1 MSHLLELRDRLL
13 RMVAAIFVLFLCLF
27 PFANDLYLY
36 VATPLMSRM
45 PEGTNMIATGVAT
58 PFLTPFKLSLMAS
71 VFLSMPFILYQFW
84 AFVAPGLYKH
94 EQRLVMPLLISS
106 SILFYLG
113 MLFAYYVVFPLV
125 FAFFIGTTPDGV
137 AVMTDISQYLD
148 FILTLFFAFG
158 LAFEVP
164 IATILLVWTGMT
176 TPQDLGKKRPFV
188 IVGAFVIGM
197 LLTPPDVI
205 SQTLLAL
212 PMWVLFELGILFSR
226 FFAPKRDEEDDAPD
240 AEPTPTDPSP
250 SPAPAAAAATAAGSD
265 LQAADDKQSKDGE
278 ETHPW
283 WDPPGAEPISADQF
297 VGADIDGSDHKD
309 PDRFVPM
316 TEEEMEAELDAIEAE
331 EEREER
337 ELQDKEQVEQKTEVE
352 PEADEDSKPLDPT
365 RPELDAVDMKLRGV
379 QALRDANDD
388 VAARALL
395 YQVLE
400 EGSEGQRRV
409 ARNILEQM
417 DH

>member
-1 MSHLLELRDRLL
+1 MSSTSDRTIPDKEQPFVSHLLELRDRLL
-13 RMVAAIFVLFLCLF
+13 RMVVAVFVLFLCLF

-36 VATPLMSRM
+36 VATPLIARM
-45 PEGTNMIATGVAT
+45 AEGTSVIATGVAT

-94 EQRLVMPLLISS
+94 EQKLVMPLLVSS

-125 FAFFIGTTPDGV
+125 FAFFIGTTPEGV

-148 FILTLFFAFG
+148 FVLTLFFAFG

-164 IATILLVWTGMT
+164 IATILLVWTGMAR
-176 TPQDLGKKRPFV
+176 PEDLGSKRPYV
-188 IVGAFVIGM
+188 IVGSFVIGM

-212 PMWVLFELGILFSR
+212 PMWVLFELGIQFSR
-226 FFAPKRDEEDDAPD
+226 FFVREDREDDSDGNGATGPD
-240 AEPTPTDPSP
+240 AAPMPEPP
-250 SPAPAAAAATAAGSD
+250 AGSGSRQEPI
-265 LQAADDKQSKDGE
+265 LV
-278 ETHPW
+278 
-283 WDPPGAEPISADQF
+283 GAEISGGDYT
-297 VGADIDGSDHKD
+297 D

-316 TEEEMEAELDAIEAE
+316 TEEEMAAELDGIEAE
-331 EEREER
+331 EAQLDSAEE
-337 ELQDKEQVEQKTEVE
+337 
-352 PEADEDSKPLDPT
+352 DEDGTEEYEDGNEEASIVDST
-365 RPELDAVDMKLRGV
+365 RPEDDAVDMKLRGV

-388 VAARALL
+388 SAARSLL

-400 EGSEGQRRV
+400 EGNTEQRKV
-409 ARNILEQM
+409 AKNILEQM
-417 DH
+417 DMP